1 MPADGSPSNTKPI
14 SVWIIDDNELYTS
27 VVSEALNLS
36 DDVECTGVYDR
47 CEVALDDLTKG
58 KRPPKVLLLDIG
70 LPGMSGITGIPQFK
84 AISPRLQII
93 MLTVYDV
100 DDKITSALVKGA
112 SGYILKTSATDE
124 ILAAIRAST
133 QGGMPLD
140 PMVTRKLF
148 KRIQES
154 KRPSKE
160 YGLTT
165 REKEVL
171 KLMVDGLI
179 LPKMADQLFI
189 SPHTVL
195 THQKN
200 IYEKLGVNT
209 RSMAVGKAIKE
220 NLVEVFYTR
229 LSRIHS
235 RFRRCINP

>member
-1 MPADGSPSNTKPI
+1 MPTDGSPSNTKPI
-14 SVWIIDDNELYTS
+14 TVWLIDDNDLYTS

-36 DDVECTGVYDR
+36 EDVDCTGVYDR
-47 CEVALDDLTKG
+47 CEPALEDLARA
-58 KRPPKVLLLDIG
+58 KRAPNVLLLDIG
-70 LPGMSGITGIPQFK
+70 LPGMSGITAIPK
-84 AISPRLQII
+84 LKTISPRMQII

-112 SGYILKTSATDE
+112 SGYILKTSTTEE
-124 ILAAIRAST
+124 ILAAIRATT

-154 KRPSKE
+154 RRPAKD
-160 YGLTT
+160 YGLTS

-179 LPKMADQLFI
+179 LPTMAEKLFI

-209 RSMAVGKAIKE
+209 RSMAVVKAIKE
-220 NLVEVFYTR
+220 NLV
-229 LSRIHS
+229 
-235 RFRRCINP
+235 